1 MDMWDFRGW
10 TQIPQNWNK
19 TEPVVL
25 TPHLIKHLRPE
36 MKFIIILR
44 NPIER

>member
-1 MDMWDFRGW
+1 MDMWDFRRW